1 MDNTPF
7 CTPESNHR
15 TKTMSMDGFKTSTG
29 KPGREFDDIKLRLR
43 PTELNDQ
50 PCPHCTLTRL

>member
-15 TKTMSMDGFKTSTG
+15 TKTMSMDGFKISVG
-29 KPGREFDDIKLRLR
+29 KLGKVFHDRELWLR
-43 PTELNDQ
+43 PTKLNNQ
-50 PCPHCTLTRL
+50 PCPHC